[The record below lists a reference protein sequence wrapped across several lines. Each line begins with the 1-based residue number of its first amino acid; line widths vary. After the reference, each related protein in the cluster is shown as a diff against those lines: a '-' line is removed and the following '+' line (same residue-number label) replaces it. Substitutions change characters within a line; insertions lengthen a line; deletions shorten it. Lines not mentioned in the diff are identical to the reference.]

1 MGEPPRRGEHTSARR
16 TPRPAAMTPA
26 TPAGGEW
33 HGVRVG
39 EIVLETS
46 MAGAGEP
53 VVWIQTAL
61 IADELVPAAR
71 LVSHSGRYQAVA
83 YHRRGYA
90 SSSPTTGPGSI
101 RRDAHD
107 CASLLRALGIDR
119 SHVVGVSYS
128 AAVALQLAADLPDR
142 VASVCVIEPPPV
154 HIRSAQEFRAA
165 NTEMGEDYRTRG
177 PQMAVDRF
185 LSRLVGPDWRRDI
198 TRYLPDGVEQI
209 TRNAD
214 TFFGTDLLALLSW
227 EFTAADAARI
237 EAPVLYVGGSDSGPW
252 FNQVHQLMLDWL
264 PQAEDVT
271 IPGADHSLALTH
283 TNQLAAAITAFLD
296 HHTPGRRATT
306 AVPGQVLPLHKQEV
320 REPAPEQPRDAT

>member
-1 MGEPPRRGEHTSARR
+1 MTATTR
-16 TPRPAAMTPA
+16 AA
-26 TPAGGEW
+26 GEW
-33 HGVRVG
+33 YGVRVG
-39 EIVLETS
+39 DIVLETG

-61 IADELVPAAR
+61 VADELAPAAR
-71 LVSHSGRYQAVA
+71 LVSHTGRYQTVA

-90 SSSPTTGPGSI
+90 GSSPTTGAGSI

-107 CASLLRALGIDR
+107 CASLLGALDIDR
-119 SHVVGVSYS
+119 IHVVGVSYS

-154 HIRSAQEFRAA
+154 HIRSAEEFRTA
-165 NTEMGEDYRTRG
+165 NTEMGEDYLTYG
-177 PQMAVDRF
+177 PQVAVDRF

-209 TRNAD
+209 TRDAD
-214 TFFGTDLLALLSW
+214 IFFGTDLPALLSW

-252 FNQVHQLMLDWL
+252 FAQVHQLMLDWL
-264 PQAEDVT
+264 PRAEDVT

-283 TNQLAAAITAFLD
+283 TNQVAAAITEFLD
-296 HHTPGRRATT
+296 HHALGRSTTT
-306 AVPGQVLPLHKQEV
+306 A
-320 REPAPEQPRDAT
+320 